1 MANEPKDGKAAG
13 VRAAKQSNDIVKEDM
28 NVYTPARSQSVKPDS
43 FEGTMSLVD
52 DKQATLIYEPPVIK
66 ENPESQATLKV
77 VTGSANKDTVQL
89 GKDKVTIGRV
99 GYNDL
104 LLNDKKVSRTH
115 AAIYFEKG
123 NYVIEDLNS
132 TNGVFVDGHLVK
144 KIVLKTGNQVM
155 LGDCV
160 LLFMQSVPDISL
172 EDKISFINQNELFNW
187 LAPESKKL
195 LAESLVV
202 RFFPKKTT
210 IVQQNTPAESMYL
223 LYSGSVKVV
232 EKNEEGGE
240 KFIAEIAPGDFFG
253 ERALLAGEPGRYS
266 MIANADVNVL
276 ELRKAQLN
284 DLLLKSPE
292 VSKAF
297 YRMVLKKFSTS
308 EPEERDHRHDDL
320 KHLVIATDVEIIGED
335 KKIKDARKKIE
346 AFAKDNKTVLIAGAS
361 GTGKK
366 TFARYFHKSS
376 PSKDSPYVEISVAE
390 LDKTKVGPAIFGV
403 ESDPDATHMG
413 GQVGYLE
420 MIGTGTLAIG
430 HIEQLDAHQQSKLVT
445 YIKYGWFHR
454 VYGRESVKAKTN
466 VILMATGSEAE
477 VLEKLIPELKELLAD
492 RIISLPSLIQR
503 LKDIP
508 ILAEHYL
515 NLFGKKEGKKIS
527 GLSRE
532 ATEKLVSYTWPGNIK
547 ELENVIQR
555 ASIVTSE
562 NVIIP
567 GDLIFVIPSEK
578 EVHKLNILRTDKI
591 RDILR
596 HPLIP
601 KIFVWANILVV
612 TIMAGFTLYGGSR
625 PADHPLQEFANNPGM
640 LITWVVWF
648 PILPISAFLLGRV
661 WCGMCPIAGI
671 GELCARVK
679 SFNLPVPKFLKRMD
693 FWIVVA
699 AFIFLDYI
707 EGLFGVAEK
716 PWATGMLLVIIIGLS
731 AVFCMIFER
740 KTFCR
745 YVCPLAGMLGAY
757 SSMSIVEV
765 RGNKKICQTQCGQH
779 LCYKGTDHTAGCPMF
794 SYPASLSTNSECM
807 SCLNCLKN
815 CENRGVQLN
824 LRPPLTE
831 IWHQT
836 QPVLSLSLLCVI
848 LVGLM
853 GKHQIPNLTAWK
865 IYVETLGLPEIYV
878 HTLLYG
884 SFILMALIPFFL
896 CSVMS
901 AGASQEKVSENM
913 ARYGLAY
920 IPLALSGHLAHV
932 FHEILSDRVY
942 DLIKYAI
949 KVKDSLI
956 AGIPIGSRE
965 ITIDPFIHTSVIS
978 FIKFLFI
985 SGGLFGSVL
994 AVVMIAR
1001 RLSDRH
1007 VLARTMPHLLLLLFF
1022 WFGYLYI
1029 FMSPTGDPPAAH
1041 AATEAAQTQGTASSA
1056 QQSETVTPS
1065 TTVPQPPVATTAGG
1079 VAFFLIQPDIKN
1091 VTSLNLDSVN
1101 VAKWLKTA
1109 KPVPG
1114 SRQYRITVQ
1123 GQVTGAPSGS
1133 QVKASLEAGG
1143 LKQQFIN
1150 VIDPKG
1156 NFTGDVTL
1164 DNLTQRIPIV
1174 FQLIDPKSNSV
1185 ISTHR
1190 VVLF

>member
-1 MANEPKDGKAAG
+1 MANEVKDDKAAG
-13 VRAAKQSNDIVKEDM
+13 VRAAKQSNEIAGGEL
-28 NVYTPARSQSVKPDS
+28 NVASAHSQSAKPEPS
-43 FEGTMSLVD
+43 PVD
-52 DKQATLIYEPPVIK
+52 DKQVTLIFEPPVIK
-66 ENPESQATLKV
+66 DNPESQATLKV
-77 VTGSANKDTVQL
+77 VSGSANKESIQL

-123 NYVIEDLNS
+123 GYVVEDLNS

-144 KIVLKTGNQVM
+144 KIALKPGNQIT
-155 LGDCV
+155 LGDSV
-160 LLFMQSVPDISL
+160 LLFMQSVPDISI
-172 EDKISFINQNELFNW
+172 EDKIAFINQSDLFNW
-187 LAPESKKL
+187 LDPESKNL
-195 LAESLVV
+195 LAASLAV

-210 IVQQNTPAESMYL
+210 IVNQNTPAESMYL
-223 LYSGSVKVV
+223 LYTGSVRVV
-232 EKNEEGGE
+232 ERNEEGAE

-266 MIANADVNVL
+266 MIAISDVNVL
-276 ELRKAQLN
+276 ELRKAELN
-284 DLLLKSPE
+284 DLLQKSPE

-297 YRMVLKKFSTS
+297 YRMVLKKFSAS

-320 KHLVIATDVEIIGED
+320 KHLVISTDVQVVGED

-346 AFAKDNKTVLIAGAS
+346 TFAKDNKTVLITGIS

-366 TFARYFHKSS
+366 TFARFFHQSS

-390 LDKTKVGPAIFGV
+390 LDKTKIGPAIFGV
-403 ESDPDATHMG
+403 ENDPNATHMG
-413 GQVGYLE
+413 GQIGYLE

-430 HIEQLDAHQQSKLVT
+430 HVEQLDAHQQSKLVT

-477 VLEKLIPELKELLAD
+477 VMEKLIPELKELLQE
-492 RIISLPSLIQR
+492 RIINLPPLIQR

-508 ILAEHYL
+508 ILTEHYL
-515 NLFGKKEGKKIS
+515 TVFAKKEGKKVS

-532 ATEKLVSYTWPGNIK
+532 ATEKLVSYTWPGNVR
-547 ELENVIQR
+547 ELENVVQR
-555 ASIVTSE
+555 AAIVASE

-578 EVHKLNILRTDKI
+578 EIHKLNILRRDKI

-625 PADHPLQEFANNPGM
+625 PADHPLQDFGNNPGM
-640 LITWVVWF
+640 LITWVIWF
-648 PILPISAFLLGRV
+648 PILPISAFLIGRV

-671 GELCARVK
+671 GELCSKVV

-693 FWIVVA
+693 FWVVVA
-699 AFIFLDYI
+699 AFVFLDYI
-707 EGLFGVAEK
+707 EELVGVADK
-716 PWATGMLLVIIIGLS
+716 PWATGLLLVIIIGLS
-731 AVFCMIFER
+731 AVFCVIFER

-757 SSMSIVEV
+757 STMSVVEV

-779 LCYKGTDHTAGCPMF
+779 LCYKGTEHSSGCPMF
-794 SYPASLSTNSECM
+794 SYPASLTTNSECM
-807 SCLNCLKN
+807 LCLNCVKN

-824 LRPPLTE
+824 LRPPLQE
-831 IWHQT
+831 IWRQT
-836 QPVLSLSLLCVI
+836 QPLLSLSLLSVM

-853 GKHQIPNLTAWK
+853 GRHQLPNLTSWK
-865 IYVETLGLPEIYV
+865 VYAETLTVSHAYV
-878 HTLLYG
+878 HTVMYCSFLAAAIVP
-884 SFILMALIPFFL
+884 FIL
-896 CSVMS
+896 CSIMS

-913 ARYGLAY
+913 AHYGLAY
-920 IPLALSGHLAHV
+920 VPLAVSGHLAHV
-932 FHEILSDRVY
+932 FHEFLSDRIY
-942 DLIKYAI
+942 DLLKYAI
-949 KVKDSLI
+949 KVKDYLL
-956 AGIPIGSRE
+956 AGVPIGSRE
-965 ITIDPFIHTSVIS
+965 ITLDPFIHSSVIT

-994 AVVMIAR
+994 AVIMIAR
-1001 RLSDRH
+1001 RLSERH
-1007 VLARTMPHLLLLLFF
+1007 VLARTLPHLLLLLFF
-1022 WFGYLYI
+1022 WVGYLYI
-1029 FMSPTGDPPAAH
+1029 FLSPAGDPPTVN
-1041 AATEAAQTQGTASSA
+1041 AATEASQTQTDAA
-1056 QQSETVTPS
+1056 QQNDAVT
-1065 TTVPQPPVATTAGG
+1065 ATTA
-1079 VAFFLIQPDIKN
+1079 VPQQKVPAVPVSIAFSLIQPNIRN
-1091 VTSLNLDSVN
+1091 ATSIALSDPNIAN
-1101 VAKWLKTA
+1101 WLKTA

-1114 SRQYRITVQ
+1114 GRQYRVTVQ
-1123 GQVTGAPSGS
+1123 GQVSGAASGS
-1133 QVKASLEAGG
+1133 QVKASLDTGV

-1150 VIDPKG
+1150 IIDAKG
-1156 NFTGDVTL
+1156 SFTGDVTL
-1164 DNLTQRIPIV
+1164 DSLTQKIPIV
-1174 FQLIDPKSNSV
+1174 LQLIDPQTNSIV
-1185 ISTHR
+1185 STHR
-1190 VVLF
+1190 IVLF

>member
-1 MANEPKDGKAAG
+1 MANDARDDKGLG
-13 VRAAKQSNDIVKEDM
+13 GRAVKQTNDIVKEEL
-28 NVYTPARSQSVKPDS
+28 NVNTPGHSPSGKPEAS
-43 FEGTMSLVD
+43 LGTMSLVD

-66 ENPESQATLKV
+66 EDAESQATLKV
-77 VTGSANKDTVQL
+77 TTGSANKDTIQL

-99 GYNDL
+99 GYNDI

-144 KIVLKTGNQVM
+144 KIVLKSGNQIT

-160 LLFMQSVPDISL
+160 LLFTQSVPDISL

-187 LAPESKKL
+187 LDPESKSL
-195 LAESLVV
+195 LGNSLAV
-202 RFFPKKTT
+202 RFFPNKTT

-223 LYSGSVKVV
+223 LYSGSVRVV
-232 EKNEEGGE
+232 ERNEEGGE
-240 KFIAEIAPGDFFG
+240 KFIAKIEAGDFFG

-266 MIANADVNVL
+266 MIADTDVNVL

-284 DLLLKSPE
+284 DLLQKSPE

-297 YRMVLKKFSTS
+297 YRMVLKKFSTT

-335 KKIKDARKKIE
+335 KKIKDAKKKIE
-346 AFAKDNKTVLIAGAS
+346 TYAKDNKTVLITGLS

-390 LDKTKVGPAIFGV
+390 LDKTKVGAAIFGV
-403 ESDPDATHMG
+403 ESDPSATHMG
-413 GQVGYLE
+413 GQIGYLE

-430 HIEQLDAHQQSKLVT
+430 HIEQLDVHQQSKLVT

-477 VLEKLIPELKELLAD
+477 VMEKLLPELKELLED
-492 RIISLPSLIQR
+492 RVIYLPPLLQR

-508 ILAEHYL
+508 ILAEYYL
-515 NLFGKKEGKKIS
+515 NFFAKKDGKKIS

-532 ATEKLVSYTWPGNIK
+532 ATEKLVSYTWPGNLR

-591 RDILR
+591 RNILR
-596 HPLIP
+596 HPLVP

-612 TIMAGFTLYGGSR
+612 IIMAGFTLYGGSR

-693 FWIVVA
+693 FWMVIV

-716 PWATGMLLVIIIGLS
+716 PWATGMLLVIIIGCS
-731 AVFCMIFER
+731 ALFCVLFER

-757 SSMSIVEV
+757 STMSIVEV

-779 LCYKGTDHTAGCPMF
+779 LCYKGTDHCNGCPMF
-794 SYPASLSTNSECM
+794 SYPASLTTNSECM
-807 SCLNCLKN
+807 LCLNCLKN

-824 LRPPLTE
+824 LRPPLQE
-831 IWHQT
+831 IWHQA
-836 QPVLSLSLLCVI
+836 QPLLSISMLGVM

-853 GKHQIPNLTAWK
+853 GKHQIVNLTSFK
-865 IYVETLGLPEIYV
+865 IYAESLAWPETYI
-878 HTLLYG
+878 HTILYF
-884 SFILMALIPFFL
+884 SFILMAVIPFTL

-901 AGASQEKVSENM
+901 AGASQEKLSENM

-920 IPLALSGHLAHV
+920 IPLALSGHLAHL
-932 FHEILSDRVY
+932 FHEILSDRIY
-942 DLIKYAI
+942 DLLKYVI
-949 KVKDSLI
+949 KVKDLLV
-956 AGIPIGSRE
+956 AGVPIGSRE
-965 ITIDPFIHTSVIS
+965 IVLNPFIHSSVIN
-978 FIKFLFI
+978 FIKFMFI
-985 SGGLFGSVL
+985 SGGLFGSIL
-994 AVVMIAR
+994 AVIMIAR
-1001 RLSDRH
+1001 RLSDRN
-1007 VLARTMPHLLLLLFF
+1007 VLARTLPHLLLLMFF
-1022 WFGYLYI
+1022 WFVYLFI
-1029 FMSPTGDPPAAH
+1029 FMSPTGDPPAANAAAETTQTQ
-1041 AATEAAQTQGTASSA
+1041 AATTGGQASDTAAVA
-1056 QQSETVTPS
+1056 V
-1065 TTVPQPPVATTAGG
+1065 TVPQQPVAGIPASI
-1079 VAFFLIQPDIKN
+1079 AFSLIQPDIRN
-1091 VTSLNLDSVN
+1091 VTSLNLDNAN

-1114 SRQYRITVQ
+1114 GKQYRITVQ
-1123 GQVTGAPSGS
+1123 GQITGAPAGS

-1156 NFTGDVTL
+1156 NFTGDITL
-1164 DNLTQRIPIV
+1164 DSLFQRIPIV
-1174 FQLIDPKSNSV
+1174 LQLIDPKSNSV
-1185 ISTHR
+1185 LSTHR